1 MHAPRIL
8 VVDDE
13 ETILYVICRVLES
26 HGYQVLA
33 AGTAEK
39 GHELLAT
46 GSVDVALLDL
56 VLPGQSGLELL
67 RTIKR
72 DHPDTEVIM
81 MTSHASIDTAVLAM
95 REGAYDYLHKPF
107 EDIDEVWTC
116 VSRALDRGRLARL
129 NRELV
134 ARQEQANRELSV
146 LVQRLK
152 ALVHAGQAMGK
163 LRNEAEL
170 LDFVLQ
176 QVRLELG
183 AERISIMLV
192 NPEGGGLRIAAALGL
207 EHLKVEE
214 IQVPMGSGIAGRVA
228 ASGEPVLAIAG
239 NDPAD
244 SFMSAP
250 IVMSAPLV
258 GWHRTLGVINV
269 TARPSGHPFE
279 QQDLQFLEGLAG
291 QVATS
296 IERVRHLEELQKAYD
311 SLKSAQDHAVA
322 VEKLRALGQMAAGVA
337 HDFNNTLAVILARS
351 EAAMWETDGQ
361 ALDAGKVRGQLQ
373 HVLEA
378 AREGAATVRRI
389 QEYSGIRRDQPAGS
403 VDLNGAIRSVIELSR
418 PKWQSD
424 PGARG
429 IRIEVVTE
437 LGEIPPVRSNPA
449 ELSAILSNLIFNS
462 VEAMPNGGR
471 ITFTTR
477 HEGDRVQLEIA
488 DNGVGMIE
496 ETRRRI
502 FEPFYTT
509 KATGQGLGMS
519 IVQGIL
525 ARHEA
530 EIEVA
535 SQENVGTTITISMP
549 VSTDQPT
556 VVAPAAT
563 TKKPARTK
571 AVHLSV
577 LLVDDDERVRS
588 VIHDMLA
595 IGGME
600 VVSVGSGAAALE
612 TLETKTFDV
621 VVTDLSMPSMGGI
634 ELAARVKEMHPDL
647 PVVLMSG
654 RATEQVDDEIR
665 QAKIDHVLQK
675 PFEIAS
681 LVDAIAGHSKRGAK
695 G

>member
-1 MHAPRIL
+1 MHEPRIL

-13 ETILYVICRVLES
+13 ETILFVICRVLES
-26 HGYQVLA
+26 HGYEVLA
-33 AGTAEK
+33 ATSAEK
-39 GHELLAT
+39 GLELLAS
-46 GSVDVALLDL
+46 GPVEVALLDL
-56 VLPGQSGLELL
+56 VLPGQSGLEML
-67 RTIKR
+67 RTIKQQHR
-72 DHPDTEVIM
+72 DTEVIM

-107 EDIDEVWTC
+107 EDIDEVWAC

-134 ARQEQANRELSV
+134 AQQEQANRELSV

-152 ALVHAGQAMGK
+152 SLVHAGQAMGK

-192 NPEGGGLRIAAALGL
+192 NPESGDLRISASLGL
-207 EHLKVEE
+207 EHLRVDE
-214 IQVPMGSGIAGRVA
+214 ILVPMGTGIAGRVA
-228 ASGEPVLAIAG
+228 ASGEPVLAAAG
-239 NDPAD
+239 DDPAD

-269 TARPSGHPFE
+269 TARPSGNPFE

-322 VEKLRALGQMAAGVA
+322 IEKLRALGQMAAGVA

-361 ALDAGKVRGQLQ
+361 ALDPERIRGQLQ
-373 HVLEA
+373 HVLQA

-403 VDLNGAIRSVIELSR
+403 VDLNMAVRNVIELSR
-418 PKWQSD
+418 PRWQSD
-424 PGARG
+424 PAARG

-437 LGEIPPVRSNPA
+437 LEEIPPVRSNPA

-462 VEAMPNGGR
+462 VEAMPEGGR
-471 ITFTTR
+471 ITFVTR
-477 HEGDRVQLEIA
+477 QDGDRVRLEIT
-488 DNGVGMIE
+488 DTGIGMSE
-496 ETRRRI
+496 EVRRRI

-509 KATGQGLGMS
+509 KKTGQGLGMS

-525 ARHEA
+525 ARHGA

-535 SQENVGTTITISMP
+535 SQEGAGTTTTILMP
-549 VSTDQPT
+549 ISSET
-556 VVAPAAT
+556 VAPATPHAEI
-563 TKKPARTK
+563 KRPARSK
-571 AVHLSV
+571 APRLSI

-588 VIHDMLA
+588 VIHDMLV
-595 IGGME
+595 IGGMD
-600 VVSVGSGAAALE
+600 VVSVDSGEAALAA
-612 TLETKTFDV
+612 LKRRAFDV
-621 VVTDLSMPSMGGI
+621 VVTDLSMPGMGGI
-634 ELAARVKEMHPDL
+634 ELSARIKERHSDI

-654 RATEQVDDEIR
+654 RATEQVEQEIR
-665 QAKIDHVLQK
+665 EAHIDHVLQK

-681 LVDAIAGHSKRGAK
+681 LIDAIAGHKKRRAK
-695 G
+695 T

>member
-1 MHAPRIL
+1 MDQARIL

-13 ETILYVICRVLES
+13 ETILFVIGKVLES
-26 HGYQVLA
+26 HGYQVYA
-33 AGTAEK
+33 VSSAEK
-39 GHELLAT
+39 AREVLDVT
-46 GSVDVALLDL
+46 TVDAALLDL

-67 RTIKR
+67 RLIKR
-72 DHPDTEVIM
+72 EHGDTEVIM
-81 MTSHASIDTAVLAM
+81 MTSHASIDTAVQAM

-107 EDIDEVWTC
+107 EDIDDVWAC

-134 ARQEQANRELSV
+134 AKQEQANRELSV

-152 ALVHAGQAMGK
+152 SLVNAGQVMGK

-170 LDFVLQ
+170 FDFVLA

-183 AERISIMLV
+183 AERISVMLV
-192 NPEGGGLRIAAALGL
+192 NQDNGQLRIVASLGL
-207 EHLKVEE
+207 EHV
-214 IQVPMGSGIAGRVA
+214 QVSDVRVPMGSGIAGRVA

-239 NDPAD
+239 DDPAD

-351 EAAMWETDGQ
+351 EAAIWEADGQ
-361 ALDAGKVRGQLQ
+361 SPDPAGIRSQLE
-373 HVLEA
+373 HVLKA

-403 VDLNGAIRSVIELSR
+403 VDLNTAVQNVIELAR
-418 PKWQSD
+418 PRWQSD
-424 PGARG
+424 PGTRG

-437 LGEIPPVRSNPA
+437 FGDVPAVRSNPA
-449 ELSAILSNLIFNS
+449 DLSAVLSNLIFNS
-462 VEAMPNGGR
+462 VEAMPQGGR
-471 ITFTTR
+471 ITFATR
-477 HEGDRVQLEIA
+477 QEGERVRL
-488 DNGVGMIE
+488 DVTDTGVGMSE
-496 ETRRRI
+496 EVRRRI

-509 KATGQGLGMS
+509 KKTGQGLGMS

-525 ARHEA
+525 ARHGA

-535 SQENVGTTITISMP
+535 SQEGQGTTTTILLPASSEAVEP
-549 VSTDQPT
+549 
-556 VVAPAAT
+556 APQAAE
-563 TKKPARTK
+563 TKKPKRSK
-571 AVHLSV
+571 PVDLSV

-595 IGGME
+595 KGGMD
-600 VVSVGSGAAALE
+600 VVSVESGEAALAA
-612 TLETKTFDV
+612 LDKQTFDA
-621 VVTDLSMPSMGGI
+621 VVTDLSMPGMGGI
-634 ELAARVKEMHPDL
+634 ELSGRIKERHSDL

-654 RATEQVDDEIR
+654 RATEQVEEEIR
-665 QAKIDHVLQK
+665 EAKIKQVLQK
-675 PFEIAS
+675 PFEIAA
-681 LVDAIAGHSKRGAK
+681 LVDVIAGHKKRRGK
-695 G
+695 S

>member
-1 MHAPRIL
+1 MDQARIL

-13 ETILYVICRVLES
+13 ETILFVISKVLES
-26 HGYQVLA
+26 HGYQVFA
-33 AGTAEK
+33 VSSAEK
-39 GHELLAT
+39 ARELLDVT
-46 GSVDVALLDL
+46 TVDAALLDL

-67 RTIKR
+67 RIIKR
-72 DHPDTEVIM
+72 EHGDTEVIM
-81 MTSHASIDTAVLAM
+81 MTSHASIDTAVQAM

-107 EDIDEVWTC
+107 EDIDDVWAC

-134 ARQEQANRELSV
+134 AKQEQANRELSV

-152 ALVHAGQAMGK
+152 SLVHAGQVMGK

-170 LDFVLQ
+170 FDFVLQ

-183 AERISIMLV
+183 AERISVMLV
-192 NPEGGGLRIAAALGL
+192 NQETGQLRIVASLGL
-207 EHLKVEE
+207 EHVQVSEVR
-214 IQVPMGSGIAGRVA
+214 VPMGSGIAGRVA
-228 ASGEPVLAIAG
+228 ASGEPVLANAG
-239 NDPAD
+239 DDPAD

-279 QQDLQFLEGLAG
+279 QQDLQFLEGLSG

-296 IERVRHLEELQKAYD
+296 IERVRHLDELQKAYD

-351 EAAMWETDGQ
+351 EAAIWEADGQ
-361 ALDAGKVRGQLQ
+361 SPDPAGIRSQLE
-373 HVLEA
+373 HVLKA

-403 VDLNGAIRSVIELSR
+403 VDLNAAVQDVIELAR
-418 PKWQSD
+418 PRWQSD
-424 PGARG
+424 PGTRG
-429 IRIEVVTE
+429 IRIEVVTDFAD
-437 LGEIPPVRSNPA
+437 IPAVRSNPA
-449 ELSAILSNLIFNS
+449 DLSAVLSNLIFNS
-462 VEAMPNGGR
+462 VEAMPQGGR
-471 ITFTTR
+471 ITFATR
-477 HEGDRVQLEIA
+477 QEGERVRL
-488 DNGVGMIE
+488 DVTDTGVGMSE
-496 ETRRRI
+496 EVRRRI

-509 KATGQGLGMS
+509 KKTGQGLGMS

-525 ARHEA
+525 ARHGA
-530 EIEVA
+530 EIDVA
-535 SQENVGTTITISMP
+535 SQEGKGTMTTILLPASSEAVGP
-549 VSTDQPT
+549 APQP
-556 VVAPAAT
+556 AE
-563 TKKPARTK
+563 KKSKRSK
-571 AVHLSV
+571 AVDLSV

-595 IGGME
+595 MGGMD
-600 VVSVGSGAAALE
+600 VVSVESGEAALAA
-612 TLETKTFDV
+612 LDKRTFDA
-621 VVTDLSMPSMGGI
+621 VVTDLSMPGMGGI
-634 ELAARVKEMHPDL
+634 ELSTRIKERHSDL

-654 RATEQVDDEIR
+654 RATEQVEEEIR
-665 QAKIDHVLQK
+665 EAKIKQVLQK
-675 PFEIAS
+675 PFEMAALID
-681 LVDAIAGHSKRGAK
+681 VIAGHKKRRGK
-695 G
+695 N

>member
-1 MHAPRIL
+1 MNSPRIL

-39 GHELLAT
+39 GRALLET
-46 GSVDVALLDL
+46 GPIDVALLDL

-67 RTIKR
+67 QAIKQH
-72 DHPDTEVIM
+72 HPDTEVIM

-163 LRNEAEL
+163 LRTEAEL

-192 NPEGGGLRIAAALGL
+192 NPESGSLRIAAALGL
-207 EHLKVEE
+207 EHLRVEE
-214 IQVPMGSGIAGRVA
+214 ILVPMGSGIAGRVA
-228 ASGEPVLAIAG
+228 ATGEPVLAVAG
-239 NDPAD
+239 DDPAD

-269 TARPSGHPFE
+269 TARPSGNPFE

-311 SLKSAQDHAVA
+311 SLKSAQEHSVA

-361 ALDAGKVRGQLQ
+361 SLDPARVRGQLQ

-403 VDLNGAIRSVIELSR
+403 VDLNAAIRNVIELSR

-424 PGARG
+424 PGAQG
-429 IRIEVVTE
+429 VRIEVKTE
-437 LGEIPPVRSNPA
+437 LGEIPSIRSNPA

-462 VEAMPNGGR
+462 VEAMPKGGR
-471 ITFTTR
+471 ITLTTR
-477 HEGDRVQLEIA
+477 VEGDRVKLEIA
-488 DNGVGMIE
+488 DTGVGMNE

-509 KATGQGLGMS
+509 KKTGQGLGMS

-525 ARHEA
+525 SRHGA

-535 SQENVGTTITISMP
+535 SKEGSGTAITILMP
-549 VSTDQPT
+549 ASTQT
-556 VVAPAAT
+556 AAQVAPAAP
-563 TKKPARTK
+563 TKKPARSK
-571 AVHLSV
+571 AVRLSV
-577 LLVDDDERVRS
+577 LLVDDDERVRT
-588 VIHDMLA
+588 VMHDMLEM
-595 IGGME
+595 GGME
-600 VVSVGSGAAALE
+600 VVSVDGGEAALSA
-612 TLETKTFDV
+612 LERKKFDV
-621 VVTDLSMPSMGGI
+621 VVTDLSMPGMGGI
-634 ELAARVKEMHPDL
+634 ELSARVKDLHPQL

-654 RATEQVDDEIR
+654 RATEQVEEEIR
-665 QAKIDHVLQK
+665 DARIDHVLQK
-675 PFEIAS
+675 PFEIAA
-681 LVDAIAGHSKRGAK
+681 LVGAIAGQIKRSAK

>member
-1 MHAPRIL
+1 
-8 VVDDE
+8 
-13 ETILYVICRVLES
+13 
-26 HGYQVLA
+26 VLA
-33 AGTAEK
+33 AGSAEQ
-39 GHELLAT
+39 GQSLLAT
-46 GSVDVALLDL
+46 GPIDVALLDL

-72 DHPDTEVIM
+72 QHPDTEVVM
-81 MTSHASIDTAVLAM
+81 MTSHASIDTAVQAM

-107 EDIDEVWTC
+107 EDIDDVWTC
-116 VSRALDRGRLARL
+116 VSRALDHGRLARL

-152 ALVHAGQAMGK
+152 ALVHAGQALGK
-163 LRNEAEL
+163 LRNETEV

-176 QVRLELG
+176 QIRLELG

-192 NPEGGGLRIAAALGL
+192 DAASGGLRIAASLGL
-207 EHLKVEE
+207 EHLRVNE
-214 IQVPMGSGIAGRVA
+214 ILVPMGSGIAGRVA
-228 ASGEPVLAIAG
+228 ASGEPVLAVAG
-239 NDPAD
+239 DDPAD

-258 GWHRTLGVINV
+258 GWHCTLGVINV
-269 TARPSGHPFE
+269 TARPSGTPFE

-296 IERVRHLEELQKAYD
+296 IERVRHLDELQKAYD

-351 EAAMWETDGQ
+351 EAAMWETDGM
-361 ALDAGKVRGQLQ
+361 ALDPARVRGQLQ
-373 HVLEA
+373 HVLQA

-389 QEYSGIRRDQPAGS
+389 QDYSGIRRDQPDGS
-403 VDLNGAIRSVIELSR
+403 VDLNSAIRNVIELSR

-429 IRIEVVTE
+429 IRIEVLTE
-437 LGEIPPVRSNPA
+437 FEEIPSVRSNPA
-449 ELSAILSNLIFNS
+449 ELSAILSNLIFNA
-462 VEAMPNGGR
+462 VEAMPSGGS

-477 HEGDRVQLEIA
+477 GDGERVRLEIA
-488 DNGVGMIE
+488 DTGVGMNE

-509 KATGQGLGMS
+509 KKDGQGLGMS

-525 ARHEA
+525 ARHGA
-530 EIEVA
+530 EIEVVSHEGA
-535 SQENVGTTITISMP
+535 GTTITILMP
-549 VSTDQPT
+549 VSTQNAAP
-556 VVAPAAT
+556 VAPAPVAP
-563 TKKPARTK
+563 TKKRARSK
-571 AVHLSV
+571 AVRLAV

-588 VIHDMLA
+588 VIHDMLE
-595 IGGME
+595 IGGMD
-600 VVSVGSGAAALE
+600 VISVDGGEAALSS
-612 TLETKTFDV
+612 LERRKFDV
-621 VVTDLSMPSMGGI
+621 VVTDLSMPGMGGI
-634 ELAARVKEMHPDL
+634 ELAVRVKELHPDL

-654 RATEQVDDEIR
+654 RATEQVEEEIR
-665 QAKIDHVLQK
+665 EARIDHVLQK

-681 LVDAIAGHSKRGAK
+681 LVGVIAGHAKRGTK